1 MGLYLSI
8 TILLVVMLR
17 SGAASAFDGAV
28 RGPIPIIKLVHSSVA
43 RSTTDTVDAVI
54 RCVLHD
60 PSDDVELRLGTKA
73 GDEAGVLDGDTIE
86 YRLKI
91 EETLSDWIMVDGGY
105 HRLSGLKQGVYN
117 LRVQARHPGRV
128 WGEELR
134 IHLHVERRQ
143 RAPWLFYGLIAILA
157 VPSAFYARLWYRRRA
172 TERQLAYDRVRA
184 DERRRIARDLHDDV
198 GSGLARIVV
207 LSDAVAAADESNQ
220 TAATIAVTAREVI
233 ESVRTIVWVMKS
245 ENDSAIATLSYVR
258 DRVADLLQD
267 HGIAFHFDADIT
279 PDCVMIEKVR
289 WNVMMCVKETV
300 TNIVRHSMAENVWMQ
315 ISCSMGYISIHI
327 SDDGVGFDTEHVRV
341 DGGLTHIRERMTE
354 IGGTAGIGS
363 RQEGGTNILLVI
375 PA

>member
-8 TILLVVMLR
+8 SILLVVMLR
-17 SGAASAFDGAV
+17 SGAASAFDGAA
-28 RGPIPIIKLVHSSVA
+28 RGPIPIVKLVHSSVA

-60 PSDDVELRLGTKA
+60 PSDDVESCLGAKV
-73 GDEAGVLDGDTIE
+73 GDEAGVLDGDTLE

-134 IHLHVERRQ
+134 IHLHLERRQ
-143 RAPWLFYGLIAILA
+143 RTPWLFYGFMVMLGL
-157 VPSAFYARLWYRRRA
+157 PSAYYARLWYRRRA
-172 TERQLAYDRVRA
+172 AERQLAFDRVRA

-207 LSDAVAAADESNQ
+207 LSDAAAAADESNE
-220 TAATIAVTAREVI
+220 TAATIAETAREVI

-245 ENDSAIATLSYVR
+245 ENDSATATLSYVR
-258 DRVADLLQD
+258 DRVADLLHD
-267 HGIAFHFDADIT
+267 HGIAFHYESDLPSDS
-279 PDCVMIEKVR
+279 VMSEQAR
-289 WNVMMCVKETV
+289 WNVMMCIKETA
-300 TNIVRHSMAENVWMQ
+300 TNIVRHSMAANVWMQ
-315 ISCSMGYISIHI
+315 ISCSMGYISIRI
-327 SDDGVGFDTEHVRV
+327 SDDGVGFETEHVRV
-341 DGGLTHIRERMTE
+341 GGGLTHIRERMAE